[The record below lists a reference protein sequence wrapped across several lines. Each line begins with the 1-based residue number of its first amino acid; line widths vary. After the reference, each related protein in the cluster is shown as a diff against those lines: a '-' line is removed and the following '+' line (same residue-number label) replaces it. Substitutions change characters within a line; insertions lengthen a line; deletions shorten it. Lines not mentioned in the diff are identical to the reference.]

1 MPQAVDEK
9 GDIYETDENGV
20 PIRHL
25 GNVNGG
31 GGSMGT
37 PKPAPQEKPYRWQS
51 NDGSLMEMGPDG
63 RPRVVFRD
71 APKPTGA
78 GAAGADTAKITAKV
92 RQEAIDKYKAAVAL
106 GSQIDRLEQLYKA
119 GPGSTS
125 GPAGVMD
132 FLPTPANKTFNSYSD
147 QFRAPVKAALG
158 MTGGENN
165 TAAEGK
171 QNLGG
176 YLPQAGDYDA
186 TIEEKINSLRE
197 MRQRSAQ
204 EAIAVLG
211 GIPDANGNVTP
222 IQQGQNPLAPI
233 VGSDGVQRS
242 QQVGAQYSGG
252 SGGGAIATGDK
263 SDIQIPS
270 EMQAEFEAFLRANPR
285 GKLDPNAYAEK
296 RLQLNAKYGFGINPG
311 DLQTYISEGKS
322 YNEQPNR
329 PFNMSIPAVK
339 GGQTSA
345 IDQAKGA
352 FVTNPV
358 GAAVTNFG
366 NANMLGIPGAFSGG
380 AIDAIRAESPNA
392 SFAGDLAGSLT
403 GVAGL
408 AKGAIKAG
416 LTKELPKA
424 LMGSNLIYGTT
435 RGASEMP
442 ENPFLGATV
451 GLATSAAG
459 EGAARVLIAP
469 AVKAIAQSRGGQA
482 AGNVARGIFG
492 RRQMPVVDP
501 LSQGDQ
507 MIVSAVGDRG
517 PQTMGNLR
525 EAARLNLP
533 FTLADANP
541 NLRALAGSAVRKSP
555 MVRQTAED
563 VLRPR
568 AMGQIDRLQGAISRD
583 FGDPTSVLTRSDEL
597 VQQAKTA
604 AAPLYQQAYAA
615 PAIGSPEI
623 DSLLQTPFGR
633 SALGRARTIAANERR
648 DPAAMGFNLDE
659 NGDVVLNPVQTDLY
673 GAQAAAKAE
682 FDAANAAHQSA
693 MIMPGANATSASARL
708 EAARQ
713 SLEKANAA
721 LQNTPT
727 AGVAQGASNYTPQTL
742 DYVKRGMDD
751 VLEQYRNPMTGKLQL
766 DEAGRAQND
775 VLRSFL
781 SEVDGINPSYGQA
794 RAAYAGPAGERSAL
808 QLGTQA
814 PNQSADEV
822 RYTLGNLGGNK
833 PDQYR
838 LGALSAISTQA
849 NRARY
854 SVNPYETIAGSPE
867 ARNRLGVL
875 FPGGAP
881 NFTRQA
887 DLEGEMSRTF
897 TEALGGSQTAPRG
910 AADQAFDASPAMT
923 LGIDAANAVAT
934 GSPPVAT
941 MARLGGNFLK
951 DSYRLGLGQA
961 KANQLGPVLLNPDA
975 AQAAA
980 IFADIRKNAMKAGM
994 LGKKAKKQGKT
1005 VGDITASFMAPVT
1018 SAYLLGQ

>member
-147 QFRAPVKAALG
+147 QFRGPVKAALG

-222 IQQGQNPLAPI
+222 IQQGQDPLDP
-233 VGSDGVQRS
+233 VVVSDGIQRS
-242 QQVGAQYSGG
+242 NRVYVNPNGG
-252 SGGGAIATGDK
+252 TGIATGATA
-263 SDIQIPS
+263 QGEAPPA
-270 EMQAEFEAFLRANPR
+270 EMQAAMSAWVKANRGKMTPESYVNAFNGFAQAFNYQGRANE
-285 GKLDPNAYAEK
+285 GNAAREVE
-296 RLQLNAKYGFGINPG
+296 QLNKGAPYGGVAPG
-311 DLQTYISEGKS
+311 E
-322 YNEQPNR
+322 R
-329 PFNMSIPAVK
+329 
-339 GGQTSA
+339 QTSA

-352 FVTNPV
+352 FFTNPA
-358 GAAVTNFG
+358 GAAVANFV
-366 NANMLGIPGAFSGG
+366 NANMLGLPGAFSGG
-380 AIDAIRAESPNA
+380 AIDAIRAESPRA

-459 EGAARVLIAP
+459 EGAGRVLIAP

-597 VQQAKTA
+597 MTKARTDSK
-604 AAPLYQQAYAA
+604 PFYQQFESA
-615 PAIGSPEI
+615 PGASSVQVDDIINTPLGQEA
-623 DSLLQTPFGR
+623 LQ
-633 SALGRARTIAANERR
+633 RARTQ
-648 DPAAMGFNLDE
+648 AMNDKM
-659 NGDVVLNPVQTDLY
+659 D
-673 GAQAAAKAE
+673 
-682 FDAANAAHQSA
+682 
-693 MIMPGANATSASARL
+693 
-708 EAARQ
+708 
-713 SLEKANAA
+713 
-721 LQNTPT
+721 PT
-727 AGVAQGASNYTPQTL
+727 ALGFDLNDQGEVILTRVPSFKTL
-742 DYVKRGMDD
+742 DYVKRSFDD
-751 VLEQYRNPMTGKLQL
+751 IANEGKTAFGTFQPNQSQATAANLASDL
-766 DEAGRAQND
+766 RGR
-775 VLRSFL
+775 
-781 SEVDGINPSYGQA
+781 VDAINPAYAQA
-794 RAAYAGPAGERSAL
+794 RSAYAGPAGEREAL
-808 QLGTQA
+808 NMGTNA
-814 PNQSADEV
+814 VNQSADQV

-838 LGALSAISTQA
+838 LGALSAISDKA
-849 NRARY
+849 NNINY
-854 SVNPYETIAGSPE
+854 SRNPYDAIAGSPE

-897 TEALGGSQTAPRG
+897 TEALGGSQTAARG